1 MISSPTVKTLLE
13 QNTTIQTNIGCT
25 IEYNMNSMV
34 DNITVTG
41 TDYVRTDGAKP
52 YQKLFP
58 ASSVVKPFRPLGA
71 GVKYGVYGD
80 VSLDT
85 WKDPKKVEY
94 PLNYRTYYTGVD
106 TYYKYWLTQK
116 AVGVNLAV
124 TYNNQ
129 TVLTNKIV
137 VRFEI
142 SHSIPATW
150 TVYKEGDVVLATG
163 TSAAIK
169 PFLTNGVKNLD
180 AGTLILYYNGTSW
193 VTTEPATIAAPIPI
207 TSLKLITPAVTTPT
221 RTLPEVSGSHIG
233 VIELSPRWVTDL
245 TDHVVGFSID
255 QESSTSADDILPIG
269 KVSANS
275 ISMDLVSY
283 ESTRKVI
290 TYEKGTAFD
299 SSKLYMYKSAEIKPY
314 IKVYYSGAPYTDSK
328 GQHERVKQGTFYID
342 NWNTSEFGDI
352 SLSALDGAKYLQ
364 DISCPGMVSKDSTS
378 VGIIRRLLDNVGF
391 TNYNI
396 NYKTKVENGITS
408 IDDESILSPFYWWT
422 DDGESVWN
430 AIQELCRDSQMVA
443 TFDENNVLQFYTR
456 DYLFSQ
462 TTTHWNFKY
471 SKDGSIL
478 PNIISFQKRDL
489 PAVNQVKVLW
499 SPVTSSQLIG
509 DGQPLWKSGSAY
521 LGAYSLV
528 SDIPASISGGG
539 AGTEIQ
545 IIPITV
551 NQDVKQII
559 YNYSGYLVIDSEII
573 EYDAIEYQYLHTDG
587 SIKKEW
593 ITQLSD
599 LQKIA
604 SNLSL
609 SRPANQIIAQTGK
622 IKIKSRGAFGTS
634 AVAHSKTGSVTGWN
648 GFENVF
654 KSSSENSNGTSTSA
668 NVSYTPAVIP
678 DLLSVPPTAEEPI
691 SGTKL
696 VQKSLFQITSSG
708 KPDEKN
714 KYSIAVKNMDI
725 NTDGNHYNIGTGL
738 FFKGTKDD
746 TKASGGIGFFTS
758 SNGLDGYY
766 IKLETTSNLSES
778 GSDRPLSIFKVKN
791 GVIKPLQ
798 DSQEKGSNKSLAYL
812 TQGVSYKVD
821 IRIRIENSV
830 VVIDVFINNFRITAA
845 DSQDIISP
853 TKNVSLF
860 SNVNSTFFDYVYS
873 IPLSEQQYKDGVIGS
888 QYSGRFGSTTLDFLY
903 GDKLSSTFQNSGIAG
918 GAIDEFGTV
927 ARELLKVNIKY
938 DSRPAFP
945 IITSLGLNQF
955 VEVLGYRL
963 NSFGAEVYVLNNAG
977 TFIPLD
983 DSRFASFSVIGNTLV
998 QSGQNE
1004 YLDKTINEF
1013 TVPEQVTFESVWIQ
1027 REEDAKSLSKF
1038 IKEQWSKKQSVCEL
1052 EIFSNP
1058 LISVGDI
1065 VTINY
1070 PSNGLDGTQ
1079 KFMVSSINNSFDG
1092 GLSTKIT
1099 TRSIYS
1105 L

>member
-13 QNTTIQTNIGCT
+13 ENTTIQTNVGCT

-34 DNITVTG
+34 DNIAVTG
-41 TDYVRTDGAKP
+41 TEYVRADGAKP

-58 ASSVVKPFRPLGA
+58 ASSVVKAFRPLGA
-71 GVKYGVYGD
+71 GVKYGIFGD
-80 VSLDT
+80 VSLNT

-94 PLNYRTYYTGVD
+94 PLNYRTYYPGID
-106 TYYKYWLTQK
+106 TYYKYWVSQK
-116 AVGVNLAV
+116 GVGANIAI
-124 TYNNQ
+124 TYPQ
-129 TVLTNKIV
+129 AVLTNKIV

-150 TVYKEGDVVLATG
+150 TVYKEGDAVLATG

-169 PFLTNGVKNLD
+169 PFTTSGTKNYD
-180 AGTLILYYNGTSW
+180 AGTLTLYYNGTSW
-193 VTTEPATIAAPIPI
+193 VTTEPTTISAPVSI
-207 TSLKLITPAVTTPT
+207 TGLKLVTPGVT
-221 RTLPEVSGSHIG
+221 SAHIG
-233 VIELSPRWVTDL
+233 VIELSPRWVTDI
-245 TDHVVGFSID
+245 TDHVVAFSID
-255 QESSTSADDILPIG
+255 QESSTSADDILPVG

-283 ESTRKVI
+283 ESTRKMI

-299 SSKLYMYKSAEIKPY
+299 SSKLYLYKSAELKPY

-328 GQHERVKQGTFYID
+328 GTHERVKQGTFYID
-342 NWNTSEFGDI
+342 NWSTSEFGDI
-352 SLSALDGAKYLQ
+352 SLDALDGAKFLQ
-364 DISCPGMVSKDSTS
+364 DISCPGMVSKDSTT
-378 VGIIRRLLDNVGF
+378 VGIIRRLLDNIGF

-396 NYKTKVENGITS
+396 NYKTGTGGVIADT
-408 IDDESILSPFYWWT
+408 SILSPFYWWT

-443 TFDENNVLQFYTR
+443 TFDENNILQFYTR

-462 TTTHWNFKY
+462 TTPHWNFKY

-521 LGAYSLV
+521 LGAYSLAT
-528 SDIPASISGGG
+528 DIASSTSGGG
-539 AGTEIQ
+539 AGTEISLV
-545 IIPITV
+545 PITV
-551 NQDVKQII
+551 NQDLKQII
-559 YNYSGYLVIDSEII
+559 YNYAGYLVIDSEII
-573 EYDAIEYQYLHTDG
+573 EYDAIEYQYVNKLLTRTNT
-587 SIKKEW
+587 W

-604 SNLSL
+604 NDITTTL
-609 SRPANQIIAQTGK
+609 PANQAIGQTGK
-622 IKIKSRGAFGTS
+622 IRVKTRGAFGTS

-648 GFENVF
+648 GFDNTF
-654 KSSSENSNGTSTSA
+654 KSSSENSNGTSTSSDI
-668 NVSYTPAVIP
+668 SYVTATMPDINTTPP
-678 DLLSVPPTAEEPI
+678 EAEETSVSPI
-691 SGTKL
+691 KL

-708 KPDEKN
+708 SSDKQN
-714 KYSIAVKNMDI
+714 KYSVSVKDMAIDSS
-725 NTDGNHYNIGTGL
+725 GNYYNFGTGL
-738 FFKGTKDD
+738 FFKGAKND
-746 TKASGGIGFFTS
+746 TKGSGGIGFFTS
-758 SNGLDGYY
+758 ANGLDGYY
-766 IKLETTSNLSES
+766 VKLETTSNLPES

-791 GVIKPLQ
+791 GVMTPLQ

-812 TQGVSYKVD
+812 AQGVSYKVD
-821 IRIRIENSV
+821 IRVKVESSV
-830 VVIDVFINNFRITAA
+830 VVIDVFINNFKVTAA
-845 DSQDIISP
+845 DSTNIISP
-853 TKNVSLF
+853 TSKIALF
-860 SNVNSTFFDYVYS
+860 SNANSTFFDYVYS
-873 IPLSEQQYKDGVIGS
+873 IPLNADQYKDGVIAN

-903 GDKLSSTFQNSGIAG
+903 GDKLSSGFENSGISG

-955 VEVLGYRL
+955 VELLGYRL

-983 DSRFASFSVIGNTLV
+983 DSRFASFSIIGNTLV

-1027 REEDAKSLSKF
+1027 KESDAKSLSDW
-1038 IKEQWSKKQSVCEL
+1038 IKAQWSKKQSVCEL
-1052 EIFSNP
+1052 EVFSNP

-1105 L
+1105 S

>member
-13 QNTTIQTNIGCT
+13 ENTTIQTNVGCT
-25 IEYNMNSMV
+25 IEYNMNSML
-34 DNITVTG
+34 DNISVTG
-41 TDYVRTDGAKP
+41 TEYVRADGAKP

-58 ASSVVKPFRPLGA
+58 ASSVVKAFRPLGA
-71 GVKYGVYGD
+71 GVKYGIFGD
-80 VSLDT
+80 VSLNT

-94 PLNYRTYYTGVD
+94 PLNYRTYYPGID
-106 TYYKYWLTQK
+106 TYYKYWVSQK
-116 AVGVNLAV
+116 GVGANIVI
-124 TYNNQ
+124 TYPQ
-129 TVLTNKIV
+129 AVLTNKIV

-150 TVYKEGDVVLATG
+150 TVYKEGDAVLATG

-169 PFLTNGVKNLD
+169 PFLTSGVKNLD
-180 AGTLILYYNGTSW
+180 AGTLTLYYNGTSW
-193 VTTEPATIAAPIPI
+193 VTTEPATISAPVSI
-207 TSLKLITPAVTTPT
+207 TSLKLVTPGVTNAH
-221 RTLPEVSGSHIG
+221 VG
-233 VIELSPRWVTDL
+233 VIEVSPRWVADI
-245 TDHVVGFSID
+245 TDHIVGFSID
-255 QESSTSADDILPIG
+255 QESSTSADDILPVG

-283 ESTRKVI
+283 ESTRKII

-299 SSKLYMYKSAEIKPY
+299 SSKLYMYKSVELRPY

-328 GQHERVKQGTFYID
+328 GTHERVKQGTFYID
-342 NWNTSEFGDI
+342 NWSTSEFGDI
-352 SLSALDGAKYLQ
+352 SLDALDGAKYLQ
-364 DISCPGMVSKDSTS
+364 DISCPGMVSKDSTT

-396 NYKTKVENGITS
+396 NYKTGTGGAIADT
-408 IDDESILSPFYWWT
+408 SILSPFYWWT

-462 TTTHWNFKY
+462 TTPHWNFKY

-521 LGAYSLV
+521 LGAYSLAA
-528 SDIPASISGGG
+528 DIASSTSGGG
-539 AGTEIQ
+539 AGTEISLV
-545 IIPITV
+545 PITV
-551 NQDVKQII
+551 NQDLKQII
-559 YNYSGYLVIDSEII
+559 YNYAGYLVIDSEII
-573 EYDAIEYQYLHTDG
+573 EYDAIEYQYVNQLLTRTNT
-587 SIKKEW
+587 W

-604 SNLSL
+604 NDITTTL
-609 SRPANQIIAQTGK
+609 PANQAIGQTGK
-622 IKIKSRGAFGTS
+622 IRVKSRGAFGTS
-634 AVAHSKTGSVTGWN
+634 AVAHSKTGSVTGWS
-648 GFENVF
+648 GFDNTF
-654 KSSSENSNGTSTSA
+654 KSSSENSNGTSTASNISYVTATMPDINTTPPEAEEA
-668 NVSYTPAVIP
+668 NVSPV
-678 DLLSVPPTAEEPI
+678 
-691 SGTKL
+691 KL

-708 KPDEKN
+708 SSDKQN
-714 KYSIAVKNMDI
+714 KYSVSVKNMAIDSS
-725 NTDGNHYNIGTGL
+725 GSYYNFGTGL
-738 FFKGTKDD
+738 FFKGTKND
-746 TKASGGIGFFTS
+746 TKGSGGIGFFTS
-758 SNGLDGYY
+758 ANGLDGYY
-766 IKLETTSNLSES
+766 VKLETTSNLPES

-791 GVIKPLQ
+791 GVMTPLQ

-812 TQGVSYKVD
+812 AQGVSYKVD
-821 IRIRIENSV
+821 IRVKIESSV
-830 VVIDVFINNFRITAA
+830 VVIDVFINNFKVTAA
-845 DSQDIISP
+845 DSTNTISP
-853 TKNVSLF
+853 TSNIALF
-860 SNVNSTFFDYVYS
+860 SNANSTFFDYVYS
-873 IPLSEQQYKDGVIGS
+873 IPLNADQYKNGVIGN

-903 GDKLSSTFQNSGIAG
+903 GDKLSSGFENSGISG

-955 VEVLGYRL
+955 VELLGYRL

-983 DSRFASFSVIGNTLV
+983 DSRFASFSIIGNTLV

-1027 REEDAKSLSKF
+1027 KESDAKSLSDW
-1038 IKEQWSKKQSVCEL
+1038 IKAQWSKKQSVCEI
-1052 EIFSNP
+1052 EVFSNP

-1105 L
+1105 S

>member
-13 QNTTIQTNIGCT
+13 ENTTIQTNVGCT

-34 DNITVTG
+34 DNIAVTG
-41 TDYVRTDGAKP
+41 TEYVRADGAKP

-58 ASSVVKPFRPLGA
+58 ASSVVKAFRPLGA
-71 GVKYGVYGD
+71 GVKYGIFGD
-80 VSLDT
+80 VSLNT

-94 PLNYRTYYTGVD
+94 PLNYRTYYPGID
-106 TYYKYWLTQK
+106 TYYKYWVSQK
-116 AVGVNLAV
+116 GVGANIVI
-124 TYNNQ
+124 TYPQ
-129 TVLTNKIV
+129 AVLTNKIV

-150 TVYKEGDVVLATG
+150 TVYKEGDAVLATG

-169 PFLTNGVKNLD
+169 PFTTSGTKNYD
-180 AGTLILYYNGTSW
+180 AGTLTLYYNGTAW
-193 VTTEPATIAAPIPI
+193 VTAEPTTISAPVSI
-207 TSLKLITPAVTTPT
+207 TGLKLVTPGVT
-221 RTLPEVSGSHIG
+221 SAHIG
-233 VIELSPRWVTDL
+233 VIELSPRWVADI
-245 TDHVVGFSID
+245 TDHVVAFSID
-255 QESSTSADDILPIG
+255 QESSTSADDILPVG

-283 ESTRKVI
+283 ESTRKMI

-299 SSKLYMYKSAEIKPY
+299 SSKLYLYKSAELKPY

-328 GQHERVKQGTFYID
+328 GTHERVKQGTFYID
-342 NWNTSEFGDI
+342 NWSTSEFGDI
-352 SLSALDGAKYLQ
+352 SLDALDGAKFLQ
-364 DISCPGMVSKDSTS
+364 DISCPGMVSKDSTT
-378 VGIIRRLLDNVGF
+378 VGIIRRLLDNIGF

-396 NYKTKVENGITS
+396 NYKTGTGGVIADT
-408 IDDESILSPFYWWT
+408 SILSPFYWWT

-443 TFDENNVLQFYTR
+443 TFDENNILQFYTR

-462 TTTHWNFKY
+462 TTPHWNFKY

-521 LGAYSLV
+521 LGAYSLAT
-528 SDIPASISGGG
+528 DIASSTSGGG
-539 AGTEIQ
+539 AGTEISLV
-545 IIPITV
+545 PITV
-551 NQDVKQII
+551 NQDLKQII
-559 YNYSGYLVIDSEII
+559 YNYAGYLVIDSEII
-573 EYDAIEYQYLHTDG
+573 EYDAIEYQYVNKLLTRTNT
-587 SIKKEW
+587 W

-604 SNLSL
+604 NDITTTL
-609 SRPANQIIAQTGK
+609 PANQAIGQTGK
-622 IKIKSRGAFGTS
+622 IRVKTRGAFGTS

-648 GFENVF
+648 GFDNTF
-654 KSSSENSNGTSTSA
+654 KSSSEGSNGTSTSS
-668 NVSYTPAVIP
+668 NISYVTATMPDINTTPP
-678 DLLSVPPTAEEPI
+678 EAEETSVSPV
-691 SGTKL
+691 KL

-708 KPDEKN
+708 SSDKQN
-714 KYSIAVKNMDI
+714 KYSVSVKDMAIDSS
-725 NTDGNHYNIGTGL
+725 GNYYNFGTGL
-738 FFKGTKDD
+738 FFKGAKND
-746 TKASGGIGFFTS
+746 TKGSGGIGFFTS
-758 SNGLDGYY
+758 ANGLDGYY
-766 IKLETTSNLSES
+766 VKLETTSNLPES

-791 GVIKPLQ
+791 GVMTPLQ

-812 TQGVSYKVD
+812 AQGVSYKVD
-821 IRIRIENSV
+821 IRVKVESSV
-830 VVIDVFINNFRITAA
+830 VVIDVFINNFKVTAA
-845 DSQDIISP
+845 DSTNIISP
-853 TKNVSLF
+853 TSKIALF
-860 SNVNSTFFDYVYS
+860 SNANSTFFDYVYS
-873 IPLSEQQYKDGVIGS
+873 IPLNADQYKDGVIAN

-903 GDKLSSTFQNSGIAG
+903 GDKLSSGFENSGISG

-955 VEVLGYRL
+955 VELLGYRL

-983 DSRFASFSVIGNTLV
+983 DSRFASFSIIGNTLV

-1027 REEDAKSLSKF
+1027 KESDAKSLSDW
-1038 IKEQWSKKQSVCEL
+1038 IKAQWSKKQSVCEL
-1052 EIFSNP
+1052 EVFSNP

-1105 L
+1105 S